1 MAAQATLPV
10 VGPDPSA
17 ASSQELRARAG
28 FGLRF
33 VRRLWKNKLALV
45 TTVLLVALIAACLLA
60 PVLSGGQ
67 NPDAQSL
74 LNQLAPPSPGH
85 PLGLDELGRDEWT
98 RLLYGGRMS
107 LLIGLTGA
115 VFGMLVGVAMGSAAG
130 YLGGWVDELLMRA
143 VDILLSFPGILLAIL
158 IASVLGPS
166 VTTILVAL
174 TVWWTPTFA
183 RIVRGN
189 ILQARE
195 NDYVQAAEAMGA
207 SRVRTLVRHIL
218 PNTMSAI
225 IVQFTLSVASSILT
239 TAALSFLGLGVQPPI
254 AEWGA
259 MVQSGADW
267 LQQDPT
273 LVLYPGL
280 AIFLAVFS
288 INVLGD
294 VLLDVL
300 DPKLD

>member
-1 MAAQATLPV
+1 MASQITLPAS
-10 VGPDPSA
+10 DPEILNADA
-17 ASSQELRARAG
+17 AELRSRPG
-28 FGLRF
+28 FMRRF
-33 VRRLWKNKLALV
+33 MRRLWHNKLALV
-45 TTVLLVALIAACLLA
+45 TTTLLVLLVLACIGAPLLTH
-60 PVLSGGQ
+60 Q
-67 NPDAQSL
+67 NPNTQSL
-74 LNQLAPPSPGH
+74 LEQFSPPMAGH
-85 PLGLDELGRDEWT
+85 PLGMDELGRDEWS
-98 RLLYGGRMS
+98 RLLYGGRLSM
-107 LLIGLTGA
+107 LIGLTGA
-115 VFGMLVGVAMGSAAG
+115 VFGMVIGVVMGSLAG
-130 YLGGWVDELLMRA
+130 YIGGWVDEILMRA

-158 IASVLGPS
+158 IAAVLGPS

-174 TVWWTPTFA
+174 TVWWTPVFA

-195 NDYVQAAEAMGA
+195 NDYVQAAAAMGA
-207 SRVRTLVRHIL
+207 ARTRILVRHIL

-225 IVQFTLSVASSILT
+225 VVQFTLSVASSILT
-239 TAALSFLGLGVQPPI
+239 TAALSFLGLGVQPPT

-259 MVQSGADW
+259 MVYSGADY

-273 LVLYPGL
+273 LVLYPGA

-300 DPKLD
+300 DPKMD